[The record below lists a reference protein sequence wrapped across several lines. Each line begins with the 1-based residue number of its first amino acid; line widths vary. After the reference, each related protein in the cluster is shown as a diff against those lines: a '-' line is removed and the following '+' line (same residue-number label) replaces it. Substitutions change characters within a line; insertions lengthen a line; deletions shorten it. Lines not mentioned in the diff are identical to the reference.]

1 MCLWVVQTQCILQII
16 VNRVRF
22 ILQNG
27 RRADQVQWGVAALI
41 GVINI
46 TVFILWVP
54 AQLQI
59 SHAWVRANH
68 VFEHVDKVVFAV
80 VDIGLNGYYVYLARL
95 RLAEYGLA
103 KYHRLL
109 LFNAGMILVSLALD
123 VSRSLCLNAA
133 LVVACWTNEAPSSS

>member
-1 MCLWVVQTQCILQII
+1 MCFWVIQTQCILQII
-16 VNRVRF
+16 VNRIRF
-22 ILQNG
+22 ILRDE

-46 TVFILWVP
+46 AVFILWVP

-59 SHAWVRANH
+59 NHQWVRANH
-68 VFEHVDKVVFAV
+68 VFEHAEKIVFTI
-80 VDIGLNGYYVYLARL
+80 VDISLNGYFVYLARL

-109 LFNAGMILVSLALD
+109 WFNAAMILVSLALD
-123 VSRSLCLNAA
+123 VGRSLQ
-133 LVVACWTNEAPSSS
+133 